1 MKIMFQIMIN
11 HDVFQYLYLL
21 QHYQILFFIT
31 TNWYHKQFISP
42 TITIKRMAI
51 VLSTKNLVTHCYHS
65 LKMIKHYVK
74 VTADFNQ
81 IVECSGTE

>member
-21 QHYQILFFIT
+21 QHYQIPFFIT

-51 VLSTKNLVTHCYHS
+51 VLSTKNLVTHYHF
-65 LKMIKHYVK
+65 VK

-81 IVECSGTE
+81 IVIECSGTE